1 MSPEKEIAAQMR
13 LALVD
18 KAVRKPEAQWR
29 PIPEYGDLFTVEQFK
44 EMCDSGC
51 LINSDGSGE
60 YATETACSRVEA
72 LPSDFKR
79 GIINRDYTHVV
90 WYNK

>member
-1 MSPEKEIAAQMR
+1 
-13 LALVD
+13 
-18 KAVRKPEAQWR
+18 
-29 PIPEYGDLFTVEQFK
+29 
-44 EMCDSGC
+44 MCDSGC
-51 LINSDGSGE
+51 LINSDDSGE
-60 YATETACSRVEA
+60 YATETACTREEA